1 MPCFMKVNIRFISPW
16 FGRYPSKK
24 EPCFPP
30 EAKSWEN
37 WNHHCSCFLGA
48 MSRQAKVGGG
58 NLYFPFSYICVE
70 QQNESMWWPIC
81 NCKWKM
87 RPINLHSQFKQK
99 ERGDAI
105 RVTNTIYFFFGK
117 MFPHRLYLL
126 SL

>member
-1 MPCFMKVNIRFISPW
+1 MPYFMKVNIRFVSPW

-58 NLYFPFSYICVE
+58 GIFTFPSLLYAW
-70 QQNESMWWPIC
+70 N
-81 NCKWKM
+81 NKM
-87 RPINLHSQFKQK
+87 KVCGGSS
-99 ERGDAI
+99 A
-105 RVTNTIYFFFGK
+105 TASGK
-117 MFPHRLYLL
+117 CGL
-126 SL
+126 